1 VLALPYWL
9 LGAVFW
15 QLVVQDRGHRVL
27 VGALLVVAAALAVV
41 PAFLSGT
48 RAVEIAAARW
58 LLQVDLPDPPQGPGP
73 ARMSLET
80 RMRAV
85 LWFAVHMVVGSVI
98 GALALTALPL
108 ALTFLVYQLAGQ
120 PDELIGPPL
129 NLFDANDTVVV
140 SAIGV
145 ALLILVGYAVAGLGA
160 LAATMAPVLLGP
172 SQTERIAALEV
183 EAAKLAGRNRLAREL
198 HDSIGHALTVATLQA
213 AAARE
218 LLDTDV
224 SFVRRALTAIEDTG
238 RTAMADLDHVLGVL
252 RDGDSA
258 DRAPHRTLADIDQLV
273 AEVRATGVLVN
284 LDVAGTLEGMPAVVS
299 REGYRIV
306 QESLTNALRHAGP
319 VAVTLRLRIDE
330 SSLRIELTNPV
341 PADQRPAADIAA
353 ESSNG
358 HMATGRGL
366 VGMRERVNL
375 LGGELT
381 VGPQRDSW
389 RVDVRLPIKEPS

>member
-1 VLALPYWL
+1 
-9 LGAVFW
+9 
-15 QLVVQDRGHRVL
+15 
-27 VGALLVVAAALAVV
+27 
-41 PAFLSGT
+41 
-48 RAVEIAAARW
+48 
-58 LLQVDLPDPPQGPGP
+58 
-73 ARMSLET
+73 
-80 RMRAV
+80 
-85 LWFAVHMVVGSVI
+85 MVVGSVI

-284 LDVAGTLEGMPAVVS
+284 LDVAGKLKGMPAVVS

-330 SSLRIELTNPV
+330 SSLSIELTNPV
-341 PADQRPAADIAA
+341 PTDQRPATVIAA
-353 ESSNG
+353 GSSNG

-389 RVDVRLPIKEPS
+389 RVDVRLPVKEPS